1 MTTITKR
8 YFVTSENSNR
18 FPPEFINSKNR
29 KYIVVHKALV
39 KRCESSLDRCLFS
52 YAFEKCSLMPI
63 RAPPVRILKNKNS
76 KFETGGQQKNYRIL
90 DYNVIPTKLF
100 MAYCQIEIE
109 DFIKSADIELQL
121 NQKAQK

>member
-1 MTTITKR
+1 
-8 YFVTSENSNR
+8 
-18 FPPEFINSKNR
+18 
-29 KYIVVHKALV
+29 
-39 KRCESSLDRCLFS
+39 
-52 YAFEKCSLMPI
+52 MPI

-121 NQKAQK
+121 NRTAQK